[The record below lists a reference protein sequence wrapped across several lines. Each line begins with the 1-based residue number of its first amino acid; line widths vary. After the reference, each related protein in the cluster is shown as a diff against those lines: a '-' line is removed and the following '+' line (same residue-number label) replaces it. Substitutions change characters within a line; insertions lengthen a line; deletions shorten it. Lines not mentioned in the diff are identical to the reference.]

1 MRNLIIVLLV
11 VLSGCKKAANVP
23 IVAPLHEQ
31 KHYKTAK
38 GSQITMTNT
47 YIIETPLGHYD
58 SLAYGVRFSN
68 DTIYMK
74 TVPYE
79 NRLSRFQLYCS
90 MLIEKGGTFHYK
102 GDTMIIIDWQKTD
115 TIKLF

>member
-38 GSQITMTNT
+38 GSHVIMTDY
-47 YIIETPLGHYD
+47 YIIETPIGHVD
-58 SLAYGVRFSN
+58 SLAYNVRFSH
-68 DTIYMK
+68 DTIYMQ
-74 TVPYE
+74 TFSFE
-79 NRLSRFQLYCS
+79 SRHKHFEVYNT
-90 MLIEKGGTFHYK
+90 MRIEHGGTFTYK
-102 GDTMIIIDWQKTD
+102 DDTMIIIDWQKTD